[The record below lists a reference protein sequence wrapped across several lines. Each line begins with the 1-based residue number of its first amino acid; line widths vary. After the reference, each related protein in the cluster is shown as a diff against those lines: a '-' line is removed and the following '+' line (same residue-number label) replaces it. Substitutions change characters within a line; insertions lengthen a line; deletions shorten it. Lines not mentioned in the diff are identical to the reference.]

1 MFWRTMESQQHI
13 INPHLVSECDKY
25 SAIKLLNSVRFTITR
40 LAVRQELFS
49 DISETAG
56 LM

>member
-1 MFWRTMESQQHI
+1 MFWRAMERQQHI

-25 SAIKLLNSVRFTITR
+25 SAIKLLNSVRLTITE

-49 DISETAG
+49 DIS
-56 LM
+56 